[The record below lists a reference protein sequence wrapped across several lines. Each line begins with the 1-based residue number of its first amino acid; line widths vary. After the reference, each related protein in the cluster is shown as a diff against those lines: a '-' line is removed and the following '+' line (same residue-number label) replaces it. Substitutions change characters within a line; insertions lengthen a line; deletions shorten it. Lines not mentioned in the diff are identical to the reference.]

1 MRCEGAPGIRAG
13 AEAPRCVLAS
23 SMSRLQLWQILAL
36 GFVLVLI
43 GFALPFLMVVRIIP
57 SSLILSF
64 ISYAASVIGLFLGL
78 IGAALYVRTYRKR

>member
-1 MRCEGAPGIRAG
+1 
-13 AEAPRCVLAS
+13 
-23 SMSRLQLWQILAL
+23 MSRLQLWQILAL